1 MSSISKKITNQK
13 HYDDM
18 LLALLP
24 LIVCACV
31 MHSVRVLLICGTAV
45 VTARIVDVA
54 VSVVRRRELDPD
66 DKSSTVAA
74 LTFCMM
80 LPVSIPL
87 YVVIMSVALTT
98 LVGKHAFGGK
108 DVYPFNLA
116 ALEMCVAAVNWPN
129 EVFKAVKPFAEVNF
143 WTGATRSTVSSSLQL
158 KTGGLPYIST
168 LDLLLGNHAGAMG
181 SGFIIITVAVAVFLL
196 VSKRITWHIP
206 VTFIA
211 TCCAIAAVF
220 PRIYGI
226 SRIDS
231 LKYEILTSAVIFYA
245 VFMLNEP
252 ATTPKKPQAKI
263 IFGVLSGILTMI
275 FRYYGSFE
283 IGGCFALLLVNA
295 TEGYWDRL
303 FTKDSDKETDKK
315 AEKQVVETPAD
326 KKEDKKLYRKEEK
339 PVSKENKKEYKA
351 PQPAGDKSIKESKD
365 KKDISVTST
374 LSIISR
380 AEDDIDQ
387 VEFSTQT
394 IDVREAL
401 KAFDEKYNR
410 EGR

>member
-1 MSSISKKITNQK
+1 MSSISKKYSN

-18 LLALLP
+18 MMALLP
-24 LIVCACV
+24 LILCS
-31 MHSVRVLLICGTAV
+31 SVLFSARVLLICGTAM

-54 VSVVRRRELDPD
+54 MAVLRHQEIDTD

-87 YVVIMSVALTT
+87 YVVIMSVALTV

-108 DVYPFNLA
+108 DAYPFSLA
-116 ALEMCVAAVNWPN
+116 ALAMCVAAVNWPT
-129 EVFKAVKPFAEVNF
+129 EVFKAVKPFSAVDF
-143 WTGATRSTVSSSLQL
+143 WTGAAQSAASSSLQI

-168 LDLLLGNHAGAMG
+168 LNLLLGNHAGAMG
-181 SGFIIITVAVAVFLL
+181 SGFIIIIAAIAFFLL
-196 VSKRITWHIP
+196 MSKRVSWHVP
-206 VTFIA
+206 VTFLV
-211 TCCAIAAVF
+211 TCSAIAVAF
-220 PRIYGI
+220 PRIYGV

-231 LKYEILTSAVIFYA
+231 LKYEILTSAIIFYA

-263 IFGVLSGILTMI
+263 IFGFLCGVLTML
-275 FRYYGSFE
+275 FRYFGSFE
-283 IGGCFALLLVNA
+283 VGGCFALLLVNA

-303 FTKDSDKETDKK
+303 FAGKSDKQ
-315 AEKQVVETPAD
+315 EKP
-326 KKEDKKLYRKEEK
+326 EEK
-339 PVSKENKKEYKA
+339 PAAEEKVPEKKVYRKA
-351 PQPAGDKSIKESKD
+351 EDKSSEPVKHKKADTTKEKD
-365 KKDISVTST
+365 LSATRT
-374 LSIISR
+374 LDIISR

-401 KAFDEKYNR
+401 KAFDEMYNK